1 MIVDVSYDVNTKF
14 HFQNGIKCYIL
25 KFQVALEELGADFN
39 QDWKG
44 FQQACIKALLK
55 EAKEK

>member
-1 MIVDVSYDVNTKF
+1 MNNYVHLSYQL
-14 HFQNGIKCYIL
+14 QNVELFKNLSIL
-25 KFQVALEELGADFN
+25 NFQVALEELGADFN

>member
-1 MIVDVSYDVNTKF
+1 MFLFLY
-14 HFQNGIKCYIL
+14 
-25 KFQVALEELGADFN
+25 QVALEELGADFS

>member
-1 MIVDVSYDVNTKF
+1 MKSPLVANDVFFY
-14 HFQNGIKCYIL
+14 Y
-25 KFQVALEELGADFN
+25 QVALEELGADFS

>member
-1 MIVDVSYDVNTKF
+1 MKVVSLIYF
-14 HFQNGIKCYIL
+14 L
-25 KFQVALEELGADFN
+25 QVALEELGADFN

>member
-1 MIVDVSYDVNTKF
+1 MVTYKNVKMRRQELIYQKF
-14 HFQNGIKCYIL
+14 IPI
-25 KFQVALEELGADFN
+25 FQVALEELGGDFN